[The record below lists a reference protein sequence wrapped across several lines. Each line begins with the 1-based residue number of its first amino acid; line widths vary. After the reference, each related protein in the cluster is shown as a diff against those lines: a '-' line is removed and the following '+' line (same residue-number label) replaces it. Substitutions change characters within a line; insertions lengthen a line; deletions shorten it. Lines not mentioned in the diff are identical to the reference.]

1 MNRVDQ
7 RKLTDLS
14 EVCCNPED
22 SEIVQEM
29 LVNDGDYFGRKLSTN
44 VSVPGNPHKVQFRE
58 FWISEIKPS
67 SFILDTIEY
76 GYKLPFSQGLLT
88 VLRRTTRRLERIK
101 PLSEQKCCV

>member
-7 RKLTDLS
+7 RQLTDLS

-29 LVNDGDYFGRKLSTN
+29 LVNDGDYFGRNLSTN

-58 FWISEIKPS
+58 RAVSP
-67 SFILDTIEY
+67 
-76 GYKLPFSQGLLT
+76 G
-88 VLRRTTRRLERIK
+88 
-101 PLSEQKCCV
+101 